1 MVYPGSPKMN
11 LKLFVFLF
19 LFPSSLMASDSE
31 ILRDLMGEEVF
42 EKSGLTTLDQDQLDV
57 LEKWVSANM
66 VLRSLSQTELE
77 TFSSRAE
84 ATELTNPSDKK
95 SKGLFRRTMEIF
107 RSDKDVEEREDT
119 KGLVSPDNDNEPV
132 TQKYV
137 LVDSIK
143 QEQVV
148 TQPDLIR
155 SRIDGP
161 FRGWRG
167 NKTRFRLENGEVW
180 EQRQSSTFFAK
191 LDSPEVIIKRGRF
204 GYTMEVPSI
213 GKRVHV
219 KKIK

>member
-1 MVYPGSPKMN
+1 MN
-11 LKLFVFLF
+11 LIVFVFLF
-19 LFPSSLMASDSE
+19 LFSSSIIASDSE

-42 EKSGLTTLDQDQLDV
+42 EKSGLRTLGQDQLDV
-57 LEKWVSANM
+57 LEKWVSENTTI
-66 VLRSLSQTELE
+66 RSSSQTKVEIV
-77 TFSSRAE
+77 SSRAE

-95 SKGLFRRTMEIF
+95 TKGFFRRTIGVLK
-107 RSDKDVEEREDT
+107 RDKDVKEKEDLREAESLDI
-119 KGLVSPDNDNEPV
+119 DNEPA

-143 QEQVV
+143 QEQAAI
-148 TQPDLIR
+148 QPDLIR

-180 EQRQSSTFFAK
+180 EQRQSSTFFVK
-191 LDSPEVIIKRGRF
+191 LDSPEVIIKKGRF
-204 GYTMEVPSI
+204 GYTMEVTSI

-219 KKIK
+219 RKIK

>member
-1 MVYPGSPKMN
+1 MN
-11 LKLFVFLF
+11 LIVFVFLI
-19 LFPSSLMASDSE
+19 LFSSSIIASDSE

-42 EKSGLTTLDQDQLDV
+42 EKSGLRTLEQDQLDV
-57 LEKWVSANM
+57 LEKWVSENTTI
-66 VLRSLSQTELE
+66 RSSSQTKVEIV
-77 TFSSRAE
+77 SSRAE

-95 SKGLFRRTMEIF
+95 TKGFFRRTIGVLK
-107 RSDKDVEEREDT
+107 RDKDVKEKEDLREAESLDI
-119 KGLVSPDNDNEPV
+119 DNEPA

-143 QEQVV
+143 QEQAAI
-148 TQPDLIR
+148 QPDLIR

-180 EQRQSSTFFAK
+180 EQRQSSTFFVK
-191 LDSPEVIIKRGRF
+191 LDSPEVIIKKGRF
-204 GYTMEVPSI
+204 GYTMEVTSI

-219 KKIK
+219 RKIK

>member
-1 MVYPGSPKMN
+1 MN
-11 LKLFVFLF
+11 LIVFVFLF
-19 LFPSSLMASDSE
+19 LFSSSIIASDSE

-42 EKSGLTTLDQDQLDV
+42 EKSGLRTLGQDQLDV
-57 LEKWVSANM
+57 LEKWVSENTTI
-66 VLRSLSQTELE
+66 RSSSQTKVEIVP
-77 TFSSRAE
+77 SRAE

-95 SKGLFRRTMEIF
+95 TKGFFRRTIGVLK
-107 RSDKDVEEREDT
+107 RDKDVKEKEDLREAESLDI
-119 KGLVSPDNDNEPV
+119 DNEPA

-143 QEQVV
+143 QEQAAI
-148 TQPDLIR
+148 QPDLIR

-180 EQRQSSTFFAK
+180 EQRQSSTFFVK
-191 LDSPEVIIKRGRF
+191 LDSPEVIIKKGRF
-204 GYTMEVPSI
+204 GYTMEVTSI

-219 KKIK
+219 RKIK

>member
-1 MVYPGSPKMN
+1 MN
-11 LKLFVFLF
+11 LIVFVFLF
-19 LFPSSLMASDSE
+19 LFSSSIIASDSE

-42 EKSGLTTLDQDQLDV
+42 EKSGLRTLGQDQLDV
-57 LEKWVSANM
+57 LEKWVSENTTI
-66 VLRSLSQTELE
+66 RSSSQTKVEIV
-77 TFSSRAE
+77 SSRAE

-95 SKGLFRRTMEIF
+95 TKGFFRRTIGVL
-107 RSDKDVEEREDT
+107 RRDKDVEEKEELREAESLDI
-119 KGLVSPDNDNEPV
+119 DNEPA

-143 QEQVV
+143 QEQAAI
-148 TQPDLIR
+148 QPDLIR

-180 EQRQSSTFFAK
+180 EQRQSSTFFVK
-191 LDSPEVIIKRGRF
+191 LDSPEVIIKKGRF
-204 GYTMEVPSI
+204 GYTMEVTSI

-219 KKIK
+219 RKIK

>member
-1 MVYPGSPKMN
+1 MN
-11 LKLFVFLF
+11 LIVFVFLI
-19 LFPSSLMASDSE
+19 LFSSSIIASDSE

-42 EKSGLTTLDQDQLDV
+42 EKSGLRTLGQDQLDV
-57 LEKWVSANM
+57 LEKWVSENTTI
-66 VLRSLSQTELE
+66 RSSSQTKVEIV
-77 TFSSRAE
+77 SSRAE

-95 SKGLFRRTMEIF
+95 TKGFFRRTIGVLK
-107 RSDKDVEEREDT
+107 RDKDVKEKEDLREAESLDI
-119 KGLVSPDNDNEPV
+119 DNEPA

-143 QEQVV
+143 QEQAAI
-148 TQPDLIR
+148 QPDLIR

-180 EQRQSSTFFAK
+180 EQRQSSTFFVK
-191 LDSPEVIIKRGRF
+191 LDSPEVIIKKGRF
-204 GYTMEVPSI
+204 GYTMEVTSI

-219 KKIK
+219 RKIK

>member
-1 MVYPGSPKMN
+1 MN
-11 LKLFVFLF
+11 LIVFVFLI
-19 LFPSSLMASDSE
+19 LFSSSIIASDSE

-42 EKSGLTTLDQDQLDV
+42 EKSGLRTLEQDQLDV
-57 LEKWVSANM
+57 LEKWVSENTAI
-66 VLRSLSQTELE
+66 RP
-77 TFSSRAE
+77 SSRTQAETTSSPVE
-84 ATELTNPSDKK
+84 ATESADPSDKK
-95 SKGLFRRTMEIF
+95 TKGLFRRTIGVLS
-107 RSDKDVEEREDT
+107 RDKDAEEKEDLR
-119 KGLVSPDNDNEPV
+119 KAESPDIDKEPV

-137 LVDSIK
+137 LFDSIK
-143 QEQVV
+143 QEQVAI
-148 TQPDLIR
+148 QPDLIR

-180 EQRQSSTFFAK
+180 EQRQSSTFFVK
-191 LDSPEVIIKRGRF
+191 LDSPEVIIKKGRF

>member
-1 MVYPGSPKMN
+1 MN
-11 LKLFVFLF
+11 LIVFVFLF
-19 LFPSSLMASDSE
+19 LFSSSIVASDSE

-42 EKSGLTTLDQDQLDV
+42 EKSGLRTLGQDQLDA
-57 LEKWVSANM
+57 LEKWVSENTTI
-66 VLRSLSQTELE
+66 RSSSQTKVEIV
-77 TFSSRAE
+77 SSRAE

-95 SKGLFRRTMEIF
+95 TKGFFRRTIGVLK
-107 RSDKDVEEREDT
+107 RDKDVEEKEDLREAESLDI
-119 KGLVSPDNDNEPV
+119 DNEPA

-143 QEQVV
+143 QEQAAI
-148 TQPDLIR
+148 QPDLIR

-180 EQRQSSTFFAK
+180 EQRQSSTFFVK
-191 LDSPEVIIKRGRF
+191 LDSPEVIIKKGRF

>member
-1 MVYPGSPKMN
+1 MN
-11 LKLFVFLF
+11 LIVFVFLF
-19 LFPSSLMASDSE
+19 LFSSSIIASDSE

-42 EKSGLTTLDQDQLDV
+42 EKSGLRTLGQDQLDV
-57 LEKWVSANM
+57 LEKWVSENTTI
-66 VLRSLSQTELE
+66 RSSSQTNVEIV
-77 TFSSRAE
+77 SSRAE

-95 SKGLFRRTMEIF
+95 TKGFFSRTIGVLK
-107 RSDKDVEEREDT
+107 RDKDVKEKEDLREAESLDI
-119 KGLVSPDNDNEPV
+119 DNEPA

-143 QEQVV
+143 QEQAAI
-148 TQPDLIR
+148 QPDLIR

-180 EQRQSSTFFAK
+180 EQRQSSTFFVK
-191 LDSPEVIIKRGRF
+191 LDSPEVIIKKGRF
-204 GYTMEVPSI
+204 GYTMEVTSI

-219 KKIK
+219 RKIK

>member
-1 MVYPGSPKMN
+1 MN
-11 LKLFVFLF
+11 LIVFVFLF
-19 LFPSSLMASDSE
+19 LFSSSIIASDSE

-42 EKSGLTTLDQDQLDV
+42 EKSGLRTLGQDQLDV
-57 LEKWVSANM
+57 LEKWVSENTTI
-66 VLRSLSQTELE
+66 RSSSQTKVEIV
-77 TFSSRAE
+77 SSRAE

-95 SKGLFRRTMEIF
+95 TKGFFRRTIGVLKRDM
-107 RSDKDVEEREDT
+107 DVKEKEDLREAESLDI
-119 KGLVSPDNDNEPV
+119 DNEPA

-143 QEQVV
+143 QEQAAI
-148 TQPDLIR
+148 QPDLIR

-180 EQRQSSTFFAK
+180 EQRQSSTFFVK
-191 LDSPEVIIKRGRF
+191 LDSPEVIIKKGRF
-204 GYTMEVPSI
+204 GYTMEVTSI

-219 KKIK
+219 RKIK

>member
-1 MVYPGSPKMN
+1 MN
-11 LKLFVFLF
+11 LIVFVLLF
-19 LFPSSLMASDSE
+19 LFSSSIIASDSE

-42 EKSGLTTLDQDQLDV
+42 EKSGLRTLGQDQLDV
-57 LEKWVSANM
+57 LEKWVSENTTI
-66 VLRSLSQTELE
+66 RSSSQTKVEIV
-77 TFSSRAE
+77 SSRAE

-95 SKGLFRRTMEIF
+95 TKGFFRRTIGVLK
-107 RSDKDVEEREDT
+107 RDKDVEEKEDLREAESLDI
-119 KGLVSPDNDNEPV
+119 DNEPA

-143 QEQVV
+143 QEQAAI
-148 TQPDLIR
+148 QPDLIR

-180 EQRQSSTFFAK
+180 EQRQSSTFFVK
-191 LDSPEVIIKRGRF
+191 LDSPEVIIKKGRF
-204 GYTMEVPSI
+204 GYTMEVTSI

-219 KKIK
+219 RKIK

>member
-1 MVYPGSPKMN
+1 MN
-11 LKLFVFLF
+11 LIVFVFLF
-19 LFPSSLMASDSE
+19 LFSSSIIASDSE

-42 EKSGLTTLDQDQLDV
+42 EKSGLRTLGQDQLDV
-57 LEKWVSANM
+57 LEKWVSENTTI
-66 VLRSLSQTELE
+66 RSSSQTKVEIV
-77 TFSSRAE
+77 SSRAE

-95 SKGLFRRTMEIF
+95 TKGFFRRTIGVLK
-107 RSDKDVEEREDT
+107 RDKDVKEKEDLREAESLDI
-119 KGLVSPDNDNEPV
+119 DNEPA

-143 QEQVV
+143 QEQAAIR
-148 TQPDLIR
+148 PDLIR

-180 EQRQSSTFFAK
+180 EQRQSSTFFVK
-191 LDSPEVIIKRGRF
+191 LDSPEVIIKKGRF
-204 GYTMEVPSI
+204 GYTMEVTSI

-219 KKIK
+219 RKIK

>member
-1 MVYPGSPKMN
+1 MN
-11 LKLFVFLF
+11 LIVFVFLI
-19 LFPSSLMASDSE
+19 LFSSSIIASDSE

-42 EKSGLTTLDQDQLDV
+42 EKSGLRTLGQDQLDV
-57 LEKWVSANM
+57 LEKWVSENTTI
-66 VLRSLSQTELE
+66 RSSSQTKVEIV
-77 TFSSRAE
+77 SSRAE

-95 SKGLFRRTMEIF
+95 TKGFFRRTIGVLK
-107 RSDKDVEEREDT
+107 RDKDVKEKEDLREAESLDI
-119 KGLVSPDNDNEPV
+119 DNEPA

-143 QEQVV
+143 QEQAAIR
-148 TQPDLIR
+148 PDLIR

-180 EQRQSSTFFAK
+180 EQRQSSTFFVK
-191 LDSPEVIIKRGRF
+191 LDSPEVIIKKGRF
-204 GYTMEVPSI
+204 GYTMEVTSI

-219 KKIK
+219 RKIK

>member
-1 MVYPGSPKMN
+1 MN
-11 LKLFVFLF
+11 LIVFVFLF
-19 LFPSSLMASDSE
+19 LFSSSIVASDSE

-42 EKSGLTTLDQDQLDV
+42 EKSGLRTLGQDQLDV
-57 LEKWVSANM
+57 LEKWVSENTTI
-66 VLRSLSQTELE
+66 RSSSQTKVEIV
-77 TFSSRAE
+77 SSRAE

-95 SKGLFRRTMEIF
+95 TKGFFRRTIGVLK
-107 RSDKDVEEREDT
+107 RDKDVEEKEDLREAESLDI
-119 KGLVSPDNDNEPV
+119 DNEPA

-143 QEQVV
+143 QEQAAI
-148 TQPDLIR
+148 QPDLIR

-180 EQRQSSTFFAK
+180 EQRQSSTFFVK
-191 LDSPEVIIKRGRF
+191 LDSPEVIIKKGRF
-204 GYTMEVPSI
+204 GYTMEVTSI

-219 KKIK
+219 RKIK

>member
-1 MVYPGSPKMN
+1 MN
-11 LKLFVFLF
+11 LIVFVFLF
-19 LFPSSLMASDSE
+19 LFSSSIVASDSE

-42 EKSGLTTLDQDQLDV
+42 EKSGLRTLGQDQLDV
-57 LEKWVSANM
+57 LEKWVSENTTI
-66 VLRSLSQTELE
+66 RSSSQTKVEIV
-77 TFSSRAE
+77 SSRAE

-95 SKGLFRRTMEIF
+95 TKGFFRRTIGVLK
-107 RSDKDVEEREDT
+107 RDKDVKEKEDLREAESLDI
-119 KGLVSPDNDNEPV
+119 DNEPA

-143 QEQVV
+143 QEQAAI
-148 TQPDLIR
+148 QPDLIR

-180 EQRQSSTFFAK
+180 EQRQSSTFFVK
-191 LDSPEVIIKRGRF
+191 LDSPEVIIKKGRF
-204 GYTMEVPSI
+204 GYTMEVTSI

-219 KKIK
+219 RKIK

>member
-1 MVYPGSPKMN
+1 MN
-11 LKLFVFLF
+11 LIVFVFLI
-19 LFPSSLMASDSE
+19 LFSSSIIASDSE

-42 EKSGLTTLDQDQLDV
+42 EKSGLRTLEQDQLDV
-57 LEKWVSANM
+57 LEKWVSENTTI
-66 VLRSLSQTELE
+66 RSSSQTKVEIV
-77 TFSSRAE
+77 SSRAE

-95 SKGLFRRTMEIF
+95 TKGFFRRTIGVLK
-107 RSDKDVEEREDT
+107 RDRDVKEKEDLREAESLDI
-119 KGLVSPDNDNEPV
+119 DNEPA

-143 QEQVV
+143 QEQAAI
-148 TQPDLIR
+148 QPDLIR

-180 EQRQSSTFFAK
+180 EQRQSSTFFVK
-191 LDSPEVIIKRGRF
+191 LDSPEVIIKKGRF
-204 GYTMEVPSI
+204 GYTMEVTSI

-219 KKIK
+219 RKIK